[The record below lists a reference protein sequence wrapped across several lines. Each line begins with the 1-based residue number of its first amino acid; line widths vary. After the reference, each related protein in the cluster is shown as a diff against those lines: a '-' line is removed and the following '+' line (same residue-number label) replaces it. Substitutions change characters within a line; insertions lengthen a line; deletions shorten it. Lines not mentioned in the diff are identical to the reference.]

1 MGLHGDFGHELDS
14 KFRSA
19 KDHHRRNTNCV
30 TDSDEEEDV
39 VDEEVEDLF
48 SLKSN
53 VLDELEKENYRFR
66 SMSDFYDSIPGE
78 PIESRS

>member
-1 MGLHGDFGHELDS
+1 MDLHVDFDHELDS
-14 KFRSA
+14 RFRSRA
-19 KDHHRRNTNCV
+19 DHHRRKNNCV
-30 TDSDEEEDV
+30 TDSEEEG
-39 VDEEVEDLF
+39 DEEVEDLF

-66 SMSDFYDSIPGE
+66 SMSDFYESIPGE